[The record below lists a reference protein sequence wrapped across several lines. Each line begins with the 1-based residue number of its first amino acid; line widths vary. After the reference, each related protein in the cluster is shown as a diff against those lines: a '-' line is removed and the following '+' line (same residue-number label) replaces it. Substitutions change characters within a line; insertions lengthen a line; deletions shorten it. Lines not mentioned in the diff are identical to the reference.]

1 MSQTTPTLEQWKSL
15 YDLSVKFWKAECWKW
30 MADEQIFGVRNPK
43 TDEIGY
49 CCIIGN
55 LGQELGIIVYTGT
68 DGLSSY
74 QHIQNQHNSSDP
86 FEDFIAQK
94 CLSVTYDGKNALE
107 EDDIAVINALGLE
120 LKGTKA
126 YPGFR
131 NLSPGYFPWFITA
144 DDADFLCLALNQAM
158 DVCLRYKDN
167 PDLLTSGRADHYL
180 VRVYEPGTGN
190 NQWIDQ
196 WLKPDPVQPKP
207 IIHGSIDEIRL
218 MRIKTNL
225 KKAGTWEFAYAFEN
239 TPIKESGRPFYPLLL
254 LIADTRSGYI
264 LDSQMAAPHSYQSQ
278 FAGYFLQA
286 VEKAAMYPQEVMY
299 EKDEAAIILQPI
311 LSRLGIKLTKVKKCK
326 ESAKARKAYRLQ
338 MTAQRT

>member
-15 YDLSVKFWKAECWKW
+15 YDLSVEFRKAECWKW

-43 TDEIGY
+43 TGEIGY

-107 EDDIAVINALGLE
+107 EDDIALINALGLE
-120 LKGTKA
+120 LNGTKA
-126 YPGFR
+126 YPCFR

-158 DVCLRYKDN
+158 DVCLRFKDN
-167 PDLLTSGRADHYL
+167 ADLLTSGRADHYL

-239 TPIKESGRPFYPLLL
+239 MPIKESGRPFYPLML